1 MIRQTSH
8 VSTLKWY
15 ANVIHAYSC
24 IYVTNRIN
32 PQRNFHLC
40 WKIFIPFLV
49 IITPKSFNITY
60 YKISTM
66 KPITNS
72 MFNYDKNNHRI
83 LTNIFP
89 VSNCIW
95 SGDISST
102 QLIYYMYNIVKRIS
116 LPRKKKNLITPHEY
130 RFLLHILP
138 YLFQETSNLRLNFL
152 YNLWNHIQ
160 ENYKELF

>member
-8 VSTLKWY
+8 VSTLNWY

-116 LPRKKKNLITPHEY
+116 LPRKKRKKRIWLRHMNIDSCYIYYLIY
-130 RFLLHILP
+130 FKKLAI
-138 YLFQETSNLRLNFL
+138 
-152 YNLWNHIQ
+152 
-160 ENYKELF
+160 